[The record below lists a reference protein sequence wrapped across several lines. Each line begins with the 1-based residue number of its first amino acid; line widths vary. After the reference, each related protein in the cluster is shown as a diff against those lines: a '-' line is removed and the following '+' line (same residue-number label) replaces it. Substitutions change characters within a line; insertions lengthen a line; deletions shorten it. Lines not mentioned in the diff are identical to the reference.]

1 MTKTTKTKCDCKEV
15 EAIVKKYDC
24 NRDSL
29 ISILQDVQALYH
41 YLPEHSLQAVA
52 RELNI
57 PLIQVYSVAT
67 FFKAFSLEPRGEHLV
82 CVCLG
87 TACHVRGSQSVLDET
102 ERQLGIQAGH
112 NTKDMKYSLETV
124 NCLGA
129 CALGPLMVIDGEYHG
144 QMTTAKVKKV
154 LKNQS
159 PQKV

>member
-1 MTKTTKTKCDCKEV
+1 
-15 EAIVKKYDC
+15 
-24 NRDSL
+24 
-29 ISILQDVQALYH
+29 
-41 YLPEHSLQAVA
+41 VA
-52 RELNI
+52 QELNI
-57 PLIQVYSVAT
+57 PLIQVYGVAT

-87 TACHVRGSQSVLDET
+87 TACHVRGAQSVLDET
-102 ERQLGIQAGH
+102 ERHLGIEAGH
-112 NTKDMKYSLETV
+112 NTEDMKYSLETV

>member
-1 MTKTTKTKCDCKEV
+1 MTKATKTKCDCKEV
-15 EAIVKKYDC
+15 EAVVKKYDC
-24 NRDSL
+24 NRDNL
-29 ISILQDVQALYH
+29 ISILQDVQSLYH
-41 YLPEHSLQAVA
+41 YLPEHSLRAVA
-52 RELNI
+52 QELNI
-57 PLIQVYSVAT
+57 PLVQVYGVAT

-87 TACHVRGSQSVLDET
+87 TACHVRGAQSVLDET
-102 ERQLGIQAGH
+102 ERHLGIEAGH

>member
-1 MTKTTKTKCDCKEV
+1 MTKATKTKCDCKEV
-15 EAIVKKYDC
+15 AAIVKKYDC

-29 ISILQDVQALYH
+29 ISILQDIQSVYH
-41 YLPEHSLQAVA
+41 YLPEHSLKAVA

-67 FFKAFSLEPRGEHLV
+67 FFKAFSLEPKGEHIV

-87 TACHVRGSQSVLDET
+87 TACHVRGAQSVLDET
-102 ERQLGIQAGH
+102 ERYLGTEAGH
-112 NTKDMKYSLETV
+112 NTNDMKYSLETV

-144 QMTTAKVKKV
+144 QMTTAKVKKI

>member
-1 MTKTTKTKCDCKEV
+1 MTKTTNANCDCKEV
-15 EAIVKKYDC
+15 AAIVKKYDC

-29 ISILQDVQALYH
+29 ISILQDIQSVYH
-41 YLPEHSLQAVA
+41 YLPEHSLKAVS
-52 RELNI
+52 RELKI

-102 ERQLGIQAGH
+102 ERQLGIAAGQS
-112 NTKDMKYSLETV
+112 TPDMKYSLETV

-129 CALGPLMVIDGEYHG
+129 CALGPLVVIDGEYHG

-159 PQKV
+159 SQKV